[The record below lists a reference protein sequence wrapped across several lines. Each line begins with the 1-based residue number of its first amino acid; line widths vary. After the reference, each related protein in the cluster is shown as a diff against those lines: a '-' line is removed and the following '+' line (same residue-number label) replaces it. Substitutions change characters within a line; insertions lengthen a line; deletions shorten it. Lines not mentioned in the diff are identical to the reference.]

1 METHLMDDIELRR
14 ETQNKPRIPKYLA
27 IQNWL
32 SARIAAGTFA
42 HGERLPSEHELMAEF
57 GCSRVTVR
65 QALNHLRGS
74 GMISSQRGRG
84 YFVSRLRAV
93 QDLRR
98 LQGFGEIMAP
108 LGVKTLSQVLEVAER
123 GASGEVA
130 EALKLRSGDKVTRV
144 EQLRIAGDTIV
155 SLDISFFPADIGE
168 PLTKLDLQHEDVF
181 VLLEKQLDTE
191 LGFADL
197 TIDVVP
203 ASRRQAKLIGV
214 STHETV
220 LRIRRLT
227 HTVCGRRIDYE
238 RIYARLDAMQF
249 HARPGRW

>member
-1 METHLMDDIELRR
+1 MQDIELRPDPR
-14 ETQNKPRIPKYLA
+14 NKPRIPKYLA

-42 HGERLPSEHELMAEF
+42 RGERLPSEHELMAEC

-74 GMISSQRGRG
+74 GMISSQRGKG

-98 LQGFGEIMAP
+98 LQGFGEIMKP
-108 LGVKTLSQVLEVAER
+108 FGVETFSQVLDVAER
-123 GASGEVA
+123 DASGEVA
-130 EALKLRSGDKVTRV
+130 EALKLRSGAKITRL
-144 EQLRIAGDTIV
+144 ERLRIAGGTVV
-155 SLDISFFPADIGE
+155 SLDISFFPPDIGE
-168 PLTKLDLQHEDVF
+168 RLTKLDLEHEDVF
-181 VLLEKQLDTE
+181 VLLEEQLDTE

-197 TIDVVP
+197 TIDIVP
-203 ASRRQAKLIGV
+203 ASKRQAKLLGV
-214 STHETV
+214 RPNENI

-227 HTVCGRRIDYE
+227 HTASGRGIDYE

-249 HARPGRW
+249 HARLGRW